1 VAAFFNKLLARMQPP
16 ERDVDPESE
25 QFDRD
30 VFAHQVRT
38 LLASTGLPARYDAD
52 AFALRLGAGATSW
65 LGNRFDEYARAPAEE
80 RDEVVL
86 HAVRTIVEA
95 SRAEPLADDLGD
107 VGPYLRP
114 RVRQRAHLVIQ
125 RLHLDAE
132 QLPEGEAERRMPV
145 LLPLTADL
153 GAEVVYDTPTSIV
166 TVPSERV
173 GVWGLT
179 PRRALKMATENL
191 LDCAPEP
198 FTEVAPGVYR
208 ASVGDCY
215 DSARLLL
222 TKVVAALPLHGDP
235 VALPANRDTLVI
247 TGSEHLTGLYHLLEA
262 ALEVMERPRV
272 DTLQPVV
279 LRGGRWRD
287 WLPPRE
293 HTLHEAFYELAT
305 RTRGTSY
312 AEVKALLDARL
323 EEKGDDLFVAA
334 YGLLRLAAGSTLW
347 SHAVWGPVRG
357 WLPET
362 DLVSVTSPDAE
373 SYVVVPR
380 APLLKIGGHLLE
392 RVPGMDPPYFAFDG
406 APDRSLYER
415 LRAHAVLEGNTRG

>member
-1 VAAFFNKLLARMQPP
+1 VAAFFSKLLTRMQAP
-16 ERDVDPESE
+16 EPDVDPESE

-38 LLASTGLPARYDAD
+38 LLATTGLPARYDAD

-65 LGNRFDEYARAPAEE
+65 LGNRFDEYARAPADE

-86 HAVRTIVEA
+86 HAVRGIVEA
-95 SRAEPLADDLGD
+95 SRAEPLADDLDD

-114 RVRQRAHLVIQ
+114 RIRQRAHLVIQ
-125 RLHLDAE
+125 KL
-132 QLPEGEAERRMPV
+132 QLEADGVGAAGRMPV
-145 LLPLTADL
+145 LVPLTADL

-166 TVPSERV
+166 TVPAEQV

-179 PRRALKMATENL
+179 PRKALRMAIDNL
-191 LDCAPEP
+191 LDSAPDP
-198 FTEVAPGVYR
+198 FTETASGVWR

-222 TKVVAALPLHGDP
+222 TKLVAGLPLLGEP

-247 TGSEHLTGLYHLLEA
+247 TGTEHLTGLYHLLEA

-279 LRGGRWRD
+279 LRAGRWRD
-287 WLPPRE
+287 WLPGPE
-293 HTLHEAFYELAT
+293 HPMHEAFYELAT

-312 AEVKALLDARL
+312 AEVQSLVEANLART
-323 EEKGDDLFVAA
+323 GDERMVAS
-334 YGLLRLAAGSTLW
+334 YGLLRLGDGSTPW

-357 WLPET
+357 WLPES
-362 DLVSVTSPDAE
+362 DLVSVLSPDAE
-373 SYVVVPR
+373 RYVVVPR
-380 APLLKIGGHLLE
+380 AQLVKFAGHLLE
-392 RVPGMDPPYFAFDG
+392 RVPELHPPYLAFEG
-406 APDRSLYER
+406 APDRVLYER
-415 LRAHAVLEGNTRG
+415 LRAYAVLEGTTRD